1 LRAFLQRYA
10 SGIDSLVEF
19 SLAWNGAREGQDDWT
34 QLWQALETDMPRLA
48 RRADEWRREM
58 LAHGDLANNMLNF
71 ARSLRSAAQ

>member
-1 LRAFLQRYA
+1 
-10 SGIDSLVEF
+10 
-19 SLAWNGAREGQDDWT
+19 
-34 QLWQALETDMPRLA
+34 MPRLA